1 MNDIRNILDI
11 LTEAEA
17 EVKPILPEGN
27 PSADVSDLTKANTKF
42 TNKGTDTWNSVIQ
55 GWDVSTLPEFVKDEG
70 FTPTYIDLNK
80 KESEE
85 EEEELNEYD
94 STVRYTTKCP
104 KCLGDGMKFGK
115 ERTSPIQLCDECLGW
130 GKLGDGE
137 PYYGPN
143 VNPAKEDEI
152 EELNSKIRLN
162 RQEFEPGQKEFDF
175 EQIDEVLDAPT
186 KKLDRKDL
194 SDYLDRII
202 NQKKKKTDKYKK
214 PYIHRSTVKRMVKG
228 QELLASDKQVPI
240 VNQDGET
247 YDLEALA
254 ADITVRPTKLLKQN
268 AKMQHTEGPYKGQT
282 EIYFDLGLPA
292 LNGLGYN
299 EEKREFVEIN
309 TCPGAGECKTFCYA
323 LKGGYVQWENVAIS
337 QTRRLNYLYNDPVGF
352 FEQLNTEI
360 DIEANKLLKSKQGE
374 TVVMGLRWHDAGDFF
389 SEDYLEAA
397 YKVAMM
403 HPDVRFYAY
412 TKMASVSNDLQNR
425 PDNFI
430 INFSAGAAKGQERK
444 IDFGTTKSAMVVK
457 KEMFNDLLKKDGNKL
472 AKDPDGA
479 WQFKDDESFETFK
492 ERLMLKYPGI
502 KPDTLITYKELMQKP
517 LPGAF
522 GQRNMVTPKWNVI
535 VMSGEGDAAAN
546 RPDVLGSY
554 LLEH

>member
-27 PSADVSDLTKANTKF
+27 RSADVSDLTKANTKF
-42 TNKGTDTWNSVIQ
+42 ANKGTDTWKSVIQ
-55 GWDVSTLPEFVKDEG
+55 GWDVSTLPEFVRDEG

-85 EEEELNEYD
+85 DLNEYD
-94 STVRYTTKCP
+94 NSVRYTTKCP

-175 EQIDEVLDAPT
+175 EQIDEVLDAPS
-186 KKLDRKDL
+186 KKLEKKDL

-214 PYIHRSTVKRMVKG
+214 PYIHRSTVKRMVNQ

-240 VNQDGET
+240 VNQNNET

-254 ADITVRPTKLLKQN
+254 ADITVRPNKLLKQN

-299 EEKREFVEIN
+299 EEKKEFVEIN

-430 INFSAGAAKGQERK
+430 INFSAGASKGQERK

>member
-42 TNKGTDTWNSVIQ
+42 ANKGTDTWKSVIQ
-55 GWDVSTLPEFVKDEG
+55 GWDVSTLPEFVRDEG

-85 EEEELNEYD
+85 DLNEYD
-94 STVRYTTKCP
+94 NSVRYTTKCP

-175 EQIDEVLDAPT
+175 EQIDEVLDAPS
-186 KKLDRKDL
+186 KKLEKKDL

-240 VNQDGET
+240 VNQNNET

-254 ADITVRPTKLLKQN
+254 ADITVRPNKLLKQN

-299 EEKREFVEIN
+299 EEKKEFVEIN

-360 DIEANKLLKSKQGE
+360 DVEANKLLKSKQGE

-397 YKVAMM
+397 YKVAML

-430 INFSAGAAKGQERK
+430 INFSAGASKGQERK

-479 WQFKDDESFETFK
+479 WQFKDDQSFETFK
-492 ERLMLKYPGI
+492 DRLMLKYPGI

>member
-42 TNKGTDTWNSVIQ
+42 ANKGTDTWNSVIQ
-55 GWDVSTLPEFVKDEG
+55 GWDVSTLPEFTRDEG

-85 EEEELNEYD
+85 DLNEYD
-94 STVRYTTKCP
+94 NSVRYTSKCP

-115 ERTSPIQLCDECLGW
+115 ERTSPIKLCDECLGW
-130 GKLGDGE
+130 GKLADNG
-137 PYYGPN
+137 PYYGPT
-143 VNPAKEDEI
+143 VNQAKEDQI
-152 EELNSKIRLN
+152 EELNSKIKMN

-175 EQIDEVLDAPT
+175 EQIDEVLDAPS
-186 KKLDRKDL
+186 KKLDKKDL

-240 VNQDGET
+240 VNQNNET

-254 ADITVRPTKLLKQN
+254 ADITVRPNKLLKQN

-299 EEKREFVEIN
+299 EEKKEFVEIN

-430 INFSAGAAKGQERK
+430 INFSAGASKGQERK

-472 AKDPDGA
+472 AKDADGA
-479 WQFKDDESFETFK
+479 WQFKDDQSFETFK
-492 ERLMLKYPGI
+492 ERLIAKYPGI

>member
-27 PSADVSDLTKANTKF
+27 RSADVSDLTKANTKF
-42 TNKGTDTWNSVIQ
+42 ANKGTDTWKSVIQ
-55 GWDVSTLPEFVKDEG
+55 GWDVSTLPEFVRDEG

-85 EEEELNEYD
+85 DLNEYD
-94 STVRYTTKCP
+94 NSVRYTTKCP

-175 EQIDEVLDAPT
+175 EQIDEVLDAPS
-186 KKLDRKDL
+186 KKLEKKDL

-214 PYIHRSTVKRMVKG
+214 PYIHRSTVKRMVNQ

-240 VNQDGET
+240 VNQNNET

-254 ADITVRPTKLLKQN
+254 ADITVRPNKLLKQN

-299 EEKREFVEIN
+299 EEKKEFVEIN

-360 DIEANKLLKSKQGE
+360 DVEANKLLKSKQGE

-397 YKVAMM
+397 YKVAML

-430 INFSAGAAKGQERK
+430 INFSAGASKGQERK

>member
-42 TNKGTDTWNSVIQ
+42 ANKGTDTWKSVIQ
-55 GWDVSTLPEFVKDEG
+55 GWDVSTLPEFVRDEG

-85 EEEELNEYD
+85 DLNEYD
-94 STVRYTTKCP
+94 NSVRYTTKCP

-175 EQIDEVLDAPT
+175 EQIDEVLDAPS
-186 KKLDRKDL
+186 KKLEKKDL

-214 PYIHRSTVKRMVKG
+214 PYIHRSTVKRMVNQ

-240 VNQDGET
+240 VNQNNET

-254 ADITVRPTKLLKQN
+254 ADITVRPNKLLKQN

-299 EEKREFVEIN
+299 EEKKEFVEIN

-360 DIEANKLLKSKQGE
+360 DVEANKLLKSKQGE

-397 YKVAMM
+397 YKVAML

-430 INFSAGAAKGQERK
+430 INFSAGASKGQERK

>member
-42 TNKGTDTWNSVIQ
+42 ANKGTDTWKSVIQ
-55 GWDVSTLPEFVKDEG
+55 GWDVSTLPEFVRDEG

-85 EEEELNEYD
+85 DLNEYD
-94 STVRYTTKCP
+94 NSVRYTTKCP

-175 EQIDEVLDAPT
+175 EQIDEVLDAPS
-186 KKLDRKDL
+186 KKLEKKDL

-240 VNQDGET
+240 INQNGET

-254 ADITVRPTKLLKQN
+254 ADITVRPNKLLKQN

-299 EEKREFVEIN
+299 EEKKEFVEIN

-430 INFSAGAAKGQERK
+430 INFSAGASKGQERK

-522 GQRNMVTPKWNVI
+522 GQRHMVTPKWNVI
-535 VMSGEGDAAAN
+535 VISGEGDAAAN

>member
-42 TNKGTDTWNSVIQ
+42 ANKGTDTWKSVIQ
-55 GWDVSTLPEFVKDEG
+55 GWDVSTLPEFVRDEG

-85 EEEELNEYD
+85 DLNEYD
-94 STVRYTTKCP
+94 NSVRYTTKCP

-175 EQIDEVLDAPT
+175 EQIDEVLDAPS
-186 KKLDRKDL
+186 KKLEKKDL

-240 VNQDGET
+240 VNQNNET

-254 ADITVRPTKLLKQN
+254 ADITVRPNKLLKQN

-299 EEKREFVEIN
+299 EEKKEFVEIN

-360 DIEANKLLKSKQGE
+360 DVEANKLLKSKQGE

-430 INFSAGAAKGQERK
+430 INFSAGASKGQERK

>member
-27 PSADVSDLTKANTKF
+27 RSADVSDLTKANTKF
-42 TNKGTDTWNSVIQ
+42 ANKGTDTWKSVIQ
-55 GWDVSTLPEFVKDEG
+55 GWDVSTLPEFVRDEG

-85 EEEELNEYD
+85 DLNEYD
-94 STVRYTTKCP
+94 NSVRYTTKCP

-175 EQIDEVLDAPT
+175 EQIDEVLDAPS
-186 KKLDRKDL
+186 KKLEKKDL

-240 VNQDGET
+240 INQNGET

-254 ADITVRPTKLLKQN
+254 ADITVRPNKLLKQN

-299 EEKREFVEIN
+299 EEKKEFVEIN

-360 DIEANKLLKSKQGE
+360 DVCL
-374 TVVMGLRWHDAGDFF
+374 
-389 SEDYLEAA
+389 
-397 YKVAMM
+397 
-403 HPDVRFYAY
+403 
-412 TKMASVSNDLQNR
+412 
-425 PDNFI
+425 I
-430 INFSAGAAKGQERK
+430 IQ
-444 IDFGTTKSAMVVK
+444 I
-457 KEMFNDLLKKDGNKL
+457 FNN
-472 AKDPDGA
+472 
-479 WQFKDDESFETFK
+479 
-492 ERLMLKYPGI
+492 
-502 KPDTLITYKELMQKP
+502 
-517 LPGAF
+517 
-522 GQRNMVTPKWNVI
+522 N
-535 VMSGEGDAAAN
+535 
-546 RPDVLGSY
+546 
-554 LLEH
+554 

>member
-27 PSADVSDLTKANTKF
+27 PSADVSDLTKANTRF
-42 TNKGTDTWNSVIQ
+42 ANKGTDTWKSVIQ
-55 GWDVSTLPEFVKDEG
+55 GWDVSTLPEFVRDEG

-85 EEEELNEYD
+85 DLNEYD
-94 STVRYTTKCP
+94 SSVRYTTKCP

-115 ERTSPIQLCDECLGW
+115 ERTSPIKLCDECLGW
-130 GKLGDGE
+130 GKLADGG
-137 PYYGPN
+137 PYYGPT
-143 VNPAKEDEI
+143 VNQAKEDEI
-152 EELNSKIRLN
+152 EELNLKILAN

-175 EQIDEVLDAPT
+175 EQIDEVLDAPS
-186 KKLDRKDL
+186 KKLEKKDL

-214 PYIHRSTVKRMVKG
+214 PYIHRSTVKRMVNQ

-240 VNQDGET
+240 VNQNNET

-254 ADITVRPTKLLKQN
+254 ADITVRPNKLLKQN

-299 EEKREFVEIN
+299 EEKKEFVEIN

-360 DIEANKLLKSKQGE
+360 DVEANKLLKSKQGE

-397 YKVAMM
+397 YKVAML

-430 INFSAGAAKGQERK
+430 INFSAGASKGQERK

-472 AKDPDGA
+472 AKDADGA
-479 WQFKDDESFETFK
+479 WQFKDDQSFETFK
-492 ERLMLKYPGI
+492 DRLMLKYPGI

>member
-42 TNKGTDTWNSVIQ
+42 ANKGTDTWKSVIQ
-55 GWDVSTLPEFVKDEG
+55 GWDVSTLPEFVRDEG

-85 EEEELNEYD
+85 DLNEYD
-94 STVRYTTKCP
+94 NSVRYTTKCP

-240 VNQDGET
+240 VNQNGET

-254 ADITVRPTKLLKQN
+254 ADITVRPNKLLKQN

-299 EEKREFVEIN
+299 EEKKEFVEIN

-360 DIEANKLLKSKQGE
+360 DVEANKLLKSKQGE

-397 YKVAMM
+397 YKVAML

-430 INFSAGAAKGQERK
+430 INFSAGASKGQERK

-479 WQFKDDESFETFK
+479 WQFKDDQSFETFK
-492 ERLMLKYPGI
+492 DRLMLKYPGI

>member
-42 TNKGTDTWNSVIQ
+42 ANKGTDTWNNVIQ

-80 KESEE
+80 KES

-240 VNQDGET
+240 VNQNGET

-360 DIEANKLLKSKQGE
+360 DIEANKLLDKKHGE

-430 INFSAGAAKGQERK
+430 INFSAGASKGQERK

>member
-42 TNKGTDTWNSVIQ
+42 ANKGTDTWKSVIQ
-55 GWDVSTLPEFVKDEG
+55 GWDVSTLPEFVRDEG

-85 EEEELNEYD
+85 DLNEYD
-94 STVRYTTKCP
+94 NSVRYTTKCP

-175 EQIDEVLDAPT
+175 EQIDEVLDAPS
-186 KKLDRKDL
+186 KKLEKKDL

-214 PYIHRSTVKRMVKG
+214 PYIHRSTVKRMVNQ

-240 VNQDGET
+240 VNQNNET

-254 ADITVRPTKLLKQN
+254 ADITVRPNKLLKQN

-299 EEKREFVEIN
+299 EEKKEFVEIN

-360 DIEANKLLKSKQGE
+360 DVEANKLLKSKQGE

-430 INFSAGAAKGQERK
+430 INFSAGASKGQERK

>member
-42 TNKGTDTWNSVIQ
+42 ANKGTDTWNSVIQ

-80 KESEE
+80 KES

-152 EELNSKIRLN
+152 EELNSKIRKN

-240 VNQDGET
+240 VNQNGET

-425 PDNFI
+425 PANFI
-430 INFSAGAAKGQERK
+430 INFSAGASKGQERK